1 MRLFFWG
8 YCAAFW
14 KGKIPSPLPFV
25 PVQVFHTDDSSG
37 GCKRQLQSLAFSYGI
52 RNKGQFFQGIVLLLV
67 LLNAIILE
75 EAYVSNPGWYKLA
88 WITVPLMLITIALSW
103 RKGS

>member
-1 MRLFFWG
+1 MQGNLKKVS
-8 YCAAFW
+8 A
-14 KGKIPSPLPFV
+14 
-25 PVQVFHTDDSSG
+25 G
-37 GCKRQLQSLAFSYGI
+37 GV
-52 RNKGQFFQGIVLLLV
+52 IVLLLV